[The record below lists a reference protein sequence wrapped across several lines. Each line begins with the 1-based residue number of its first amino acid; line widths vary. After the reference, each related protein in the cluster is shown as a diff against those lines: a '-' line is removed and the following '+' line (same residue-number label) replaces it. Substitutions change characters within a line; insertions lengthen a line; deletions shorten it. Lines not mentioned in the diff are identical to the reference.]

1 MVSVLRLIRRLT
13 REHLGFW
20 EQPRKELAGWLIF
33 DDPFIVFEGY
43 LRCMNVRSG
52 MYNSFQVLR
61 IPLWA
66 SLARMQD

>member
-1 MVSVLRLIRRLT
+1 MVSMLRLIRRLT

-52 MYNSFQVLR
+52 LYDSFQVLR
-61 IPLWA
+61 IPL
-66 SLARMQD
+66 